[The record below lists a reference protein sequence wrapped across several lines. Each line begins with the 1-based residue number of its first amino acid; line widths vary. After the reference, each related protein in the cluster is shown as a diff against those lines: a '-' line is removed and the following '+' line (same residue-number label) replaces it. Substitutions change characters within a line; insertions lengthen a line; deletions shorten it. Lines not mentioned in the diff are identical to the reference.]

1 MQSLKIINFIT
12 HKNKFM
18 KTEGHI
24 NITEEPTGH
33 RTVEVKNV
41 ENIWLTDF
49 EIARLFD
56 VFVVAVTSNIRA
68 IYKSE
73 ALNKYDTHSIK
84 TTPDG
89 GFLELYNME
98 MIAALAFRLR
108 SPQARAF
115 RRWLTLRPQSKTIL
129 IRIPDA
135 EDAER
140 TTVS

>member
-1 MQSLKIINFIT
+1 
-12 HKNKFM
+12 M

-140 TTVS
+140 PTVS